1 MDVAARAR
9 AESLFREHAA
19 AVRAYA
25 RRRIDPAAAD
35 DVVSEVFVVASRR
48 ASEVPADALPWLL
61 ACARRLIA
69 NHRRSSAR
77 RAALLDRV
85 RTLRPPAQAEPVES
99 TGRLT
104 RGLARL
110 SESDREVLMLIAWEG
125 LDPERAARVLGCS
138 RSAFA
143 MRLHRARKRLAA
155 ALEQTAP
162 AAAPDHLPAHVDP
175 EEVC

>member
-25 RRRIDPAAAD
+25 LRRIDPAAAD

-48 ASEVPADALPWLL
+48 AGEVPADALPWLL

-77 RAALLDRV
+77 RAALLNRV

-99 TGRLT
+99 TGRVT

>member
-25 RRRIDPAAAD
+25 RRRIDPTAAD
-35 DVVSEVFVVASRR
+35 DVVSDVFVVASRR
-48 ASEVPADALPWLL
+48 AGEVPADALPWLL

-77 RAALLDRV
+77 RAALLSRV
-85 RTLRPPAQAEPVES
+85 RTVRPAVETEPVES
-99 TGRLT
+99 TGRVT
-104 RGLARL
+104 RGLAQL

-155 ALEQTAP
+155 ALQQSETA
-162 AAAPDHLPAHVDP
+162 ATPDHLPARVDP

>member
-1 MDVAARAR
+1 MNATARAR
-9 AESLFREHAA
+9 VESLFREHAA

-25 RRRIDPAAAD
+25 RRRIDPTAAE
-35 DVVSEVFVVASRR
+35 DVVSEVFVVAFRR
-48 ASEVPADALPWLL
+48 ADEVPVDALPWLL
-61 ACARRLIA
+61 ACARRLVA
-69 NHRRSSAR
+69 NHRRASAR

-85 RTLRPPAQAEPVES
+85 RTLRPSVEAEPLQS
-99 TGRLT
+99 TGRVT
-104 RGLARL
+104 SGLAQL

-125 LDPERAARVLGCS
+125 LDPDRAARVLGCS

-155 ALEQTAP
+155 ALEQSSP
-162 AAAPDHLPAHVDP
+162 AATPDHLPARVDS